1 MQPEPLYD
9 ESTIVGTSRNRAR
22 QYRDKVY
29 LLSRFDRRGHKT
41 DRVHT
46 MTWGQVDEKIRSLC
60 RALDAL
66 GIETFDRVA
75 VFGPN
80 TPRWIMATFSTLLLR
95 ATFVPIYP
103 SSKEEDVWWMLHDS
117 GARAVF
123 CHGEE
128 HLNKVLHVKDR
139 LGNLEWVFVM
149 DPTVKSEAGRV
160 LSFDD
165 LLDTGRAAT
174 ENEEKLRNR
183 FQEVVEEDLAAIV
196 YTSGTTGR
204 PKGVMLTHRNF
215 VSQRSISATF
225 DYSPEDI
232 WFGHLPM
239 CHVFGFSSDLL
250 NSGFQGGALFVAD
263 TVEMEELRKNLV
275 ACRPTV
281 MSSVPRLWE
290 KLYVQINRLVAERP
304 PAVQKLFEWA
314 LSVGKDRFLRELE
327 HRPLSLALRLQ
338 STVADR
344 LFGKVRKQAGLDRLR
359 ICHTGGGPINPELIM
374 FFGALGIRLYQG
386 FGLTETSPVTHTCTP
401 KDHKLGWVGKPIP
414 ETEHRIDE
422 DGELLIRG
430 PQVMKGYYNNP
441 EATQEAFTEDGFF
454 RTGDIG
460 EVDGEGHLRITDRKK
475 EMIITSG
482 GKNIAPQPIENAF
495 NTDPYI
501 EQVCVLGDSRKY
513 LAALVVP
520 NFVNLEAWAREQ
532 GIPWQSREEL
542 VSNGRVRALIEE
554 RVQRVNGTLARYETI
569 KRFAILPGEFSEGGG
584 ELTPTL
590 KKKRRV
596 IGNKY
601 KDLIEGLYP
610 PDV

>member
-1 MQPEPLYD
+1 MQTGPLLE
-9 ESTIVGTSRNRAR
+9 ESTIVATSRNRAV

-29 LLSRFDRRGHKT
+29 LRSRFDRTGHKT
-41 DRVHT
+41 DRIHA
-46 MTWGQVDEKIRSLC
+46 MTWGEVDEKIRSLC
-60 RALDAL
+60 RALDSL
-66 GIETFDRVA
+66 GIQPFDRVA

-80 TPRWIMATFSTLLLR
+80 TPRWIMATFAAMFLR
-95 ATFVPIYP
+95 GTSVPIYP
-103 SSKEEDVWWMLHDS
+103 SSKEEDVWWILHDS

-128 HLNKVLHVKDR
+128 HLKKVLNVRDR
-139 LGNLEWVFVM
+139 LEALQWVFVM
-149 DPTVKSEAGRV
+149 DPSAGKEADRV
-160 LSFDD
+160 LSFED
-165 LLDTGRAAT
+165 LLDMGRSEPDKEDRIRT
-174 ENEEKLRNR
+174 RLR
-183 FQEVVEEDLAAIV
+183 EVEEDDLAAIV

-204 PKGVMLTHRNF
+204 PKGVMLTHGNF
-215 VSQRSISATF
+215 VSQRSISSSF
-225 DYSPEDI
+225 DYSPEDV

-250 NSGFQGGALFVAD
+250 NSGFQGGELFVAD
-263 TVEMEELRKNLV
+263 TVEIEELRQNLA

-290 KLYVQINRLVAERP
+290 KLYVQINGLVAERP
-304 PAVQKLFEWA
+304 PAVQKLFTWA
-314 LSVGKDRFLRELE
+314 LSVGKDRFLGELDGKPP
-327 HRPLSLALRLQ
+327 PLGLRVRSMLADQ
-338 STVADR
+338 
-344 LFGKVRKQAGLDRLR
+344 LFGRVRKQAGLDRLR
-359 ICHTGGGPINPELIM
+359 ICHTGGGPINPELIV
-374 FFGALGIRLYQG
+374 FFGSMGIRLYQG

-401 KDHKLGWVGKPIP
+401 KEHKLGWVGKPIP
-414 ETEHRIDE
+414 GTEHRIDA

-441 EATQEAFTEDGFF
+441 EATREAFTEDGFF

-460 EVDGEGHLRITDRKK
+460 EIDPEGYLRITDRKK

-501 EQVCVLGDSRKY
+501 EQVCVIGDNRKY

-520 NFVNLEAWAREQ
+520 NFISLEAWAKEQ
-532 GIPWQSREEL
+532 GIDWKDRSDL
-542 VSNGRVRALIEE
+542 VGNPKVRSLLEE
-554 RVQRVNGTLARYETI
+554 RIARANASLARYETI
-569 KRFAILPGEFSEGGG
+569 KRFAIVPEEFSEAGG

-596 IGNKY
+596 IDEKY
-601 KDLIEGLYP
+601 KDLIESLYP
-610 PDV
+610 PD